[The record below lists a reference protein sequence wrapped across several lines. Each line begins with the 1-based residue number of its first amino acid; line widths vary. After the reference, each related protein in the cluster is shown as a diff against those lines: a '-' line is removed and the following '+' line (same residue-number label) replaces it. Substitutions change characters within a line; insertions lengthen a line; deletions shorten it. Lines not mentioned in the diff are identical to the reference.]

1 MRVVKLA
8 FLVTVGASLAAGCW
22 GQTSLSD
29 TPPPVTTSAPDG
41 GIVPPPFDGGTK
53 TDAGDGGKKPVHPGQ
68 DSGTDAPDHT
78 DGATG
83 EDALPDYKDPGCP
96 DAEPPTNDFECDPN
110 SSSDQ
115 CGAGLGCYPFVS
127 YPDTPCGQETY
138 GAKCIF
144 VGLNGQG
151 ESCDGGCQDHHLCVV
166 SGQGTQCVKMCDLN
180 QANPCSDGLVCVAVD
195 IPGIG
200 GCL

>member
-8 FLVTVGASLAAGCW
+8 FLALVGVSLAAGCW

-29 TPPPVTTSAPDG
+29 PPTTTDKPDG
-41 GIVPPPFDGGTK
+41 GTVVSKPDAATT
-53 TDAGDGGKKPVHPGQ
+53 TDAGDGGKKPSHPDAGG
-68 DSGTDAPDHT
+68 GTDASDHK
-78 DGATG
+78 DSAAA

-96 DAEPPTNDFECDPN
+96 DAAPPIDDFECNPN
-110 SSSDQ
+110 GDDTD
-115 CGAGLGCYPFVS
+115 CGPGLSCYPFVS

-138 GAKCIF
+138 GAQCLF
-144 VGLNGQG
+144 VGSSGQG
-151 ESCDGGCQDHHLCVV
+151 EPCDGGCQAHHICVV
-166 SGQGTQCVKMCDLN
+166 SGQGTQCIEMCDLN
-180 QANPCSDGLVCVAVD
+180 LANPCSNGLVCVAVD